1 MLRAVSRVG
10 ARAAAGWLAVALL
23 IVFQW
28 GLFRTYVARE
38 VAWAYPAYSDQ
49 VAALSRSYE
58 IHARI
63 RSGGLITGLREGL
76 DMTGASGTL
85 LPLQAAV
92 LHRLFGP
99 SRLSALAVS
108 FLYFAAFQAV
118 LVATLLW
125 LTGRWSLAFLGL
137 GLLLTVRSPFL
148 PVGGLADFRLD
159 SAAAS
164 LMGVFLC
171 LAIRSRTFKGRSW
184 SLVAGMGAALL
195 VMVRTLAL
203 VYLAGILAAFA
214 ALTLWRGRNGSAA
227 PDAGAWRRRRSGLLA
242 ASLVLGALSFPLVW
256 HKWQRI
262 HDYYVVGHVTGPN
275 KWIHPRQL
283 GLRTLG
289 DVLLY
294 YPISL
299 LRDHA
304 GPRFLLASVV
314 VLAMSGVASRW
325 AGPAKGHDPDW
336 GPAFAFVGLAFAVPL
351 AILTGDIAKS
361 PVVAGILIPPTLWL
375 VLLGAVRWTG
385 SAWSGPAAPWPG
397 HALRVLC
404 LVVLGLGLGTQW
416 EAFAGPGPHALP
428 REDIEAAKAL
438 HRMIGESSLAMGWSS
453 PLVTADRLA
462 DFIVPSIA
470 TTEMVERRGIFLKV
484 RFGVWEYGEI
494 SQARAL
500 DSIARSDF
508 VVLTTSRQPESFPFD
523 SSMREL
529 HPALVQACERDH
541 VPMGRFTI
549 QGIEVVPYVR
559 AALRVEGGRGGA
571 IPQEGLVL
579 SGLGP
584 VLRSRPRLELRG
596 VSDSPPGAGLEI
608 SAEARGRTG
617 ASRPVD
623 AALDL
628 SGRSYRI
635 RIELPEGAFDPESP
649 LEVRVRL
656 GDPRL
661 RLRMPAEVLLSPRL
675 GAG

>member
-1 MLRAVSRVG
+1 M
-10 ARAAAGWLAVALL
+10 
-23 IVFQW
+23 
-28 GLFRTYVARE
+28 TRE
-38 VAWAYPAYSDQ
+38 VAWAYPTGFDQ
-49 VAALSRSYE
+49 VASLSRSYE
-58 IHARI
+58 IHERI
-63 RSGGLITGLREGL
+63 RSGGMIAGLREGL
-76 DMTGASGTL
+76 GLTGASGTL
-85 LPLQAAV
+85 LPVQAAA

-125 LTGRWSLAFLGL
+125 LTGRWSLAILGL
-137 GLLLTVRSPFL
+137 GLLLTARSPFFPL
-148 PVGGLADFRLD
+148 GGLADFRMD

-171 LAIRSRTFKGRSW
+171 LAIRSRTFVRRSW

-195 VMVRTLAL
+195 VMMRTLTL
-203 VYLAGILAAFA
+203 VYLAGIIIGFA
-214 ALTLWRGRNGSAA
+214 ALILWRGRNGSAA
-227 PDAGAWRRRRSGLLA
+227 PDAKAWRRRRSGLLA
-242 ASLVLGALSFPLVW
+242 ASLVLGAVAFPLVW

-262 HDYYVVGHVTGPN
+262 HDYYVVGHVTGPD

-283 GLRTLG
+283 GLRTPG
-289 DVLLY
+289 DILLY
-294 YPISL
+294 YPISF

-304 GPRFLLASVV
+304 GPRFLLASAA
-314 VLAMSGVASRW
+314 VLAMSGIASRRS
-325 AGPAKGHDPDW
+325 GPAKGQDPDW
-336 GPAFAFVGLAFAVPL
+336 WPAFAFVGLAFAVPL
-351 AILTGDIAKS
+351 AILMGDIAKS
-361 PVVAGILIPPTLWL
+361 PVVAGILIPPALWL

-385 SAWSGPAAPWPG
+385 SAWSGPAALRPG

-404 LVVLGLGLGTQW
+404 LVVLGLGLETQW
-416 EAFAGPGPHALP
+416 EAFAGPGPHALH

-438 HRMIGESSLAMGWSS
+438 HRVIGESSLAMGWSS

-470 TTEMVERRGIFLKV
+470 TTEMVERRGIFIKV
-484 RFGVWEYGEI
+484 RFGVWEFGEI
-494 SQARAL
+494 SEERAL
-500 DSIARSDF
+500 DSISRSDF
-508 VVLTTSRQPESFPFD
+508 VVLTSSDREAVLPFD
-523 SSMREL
+523 SSMQKL
-529 HPALVQACERDH
+529 HPRLVEACQRDH
-541 VPMGRFTI
+541 VALGRFRI

-571 IPQEGLVL
+571 IPREGLVL

-596 VSDSPPGAGLEI
+596 VSDSPPEADLEI
-608 SAEARGRTG
+608 SAEARARTG

-623 AALDL
+623 AALAL

-635 RIELPEGAFDPESP
+635 RIELPEGIFDPESP

-661 RLRMPAEVLLSPRL
+661 RLRMPAEVLLSPRP